1 MEPVKPNASKDA
13 AQSTTPQGANTPSVP
28 ADPGGIENPNRA
40 ADQAFAA
47 ATAQKTKSTPQ
58 AAGMPRIGGKRRK
71 KRLDP
76 VYIALGT
83 AVFLFFVST
92 VFFAVAYLREAV
104 PQGMEPAA
112 ESPIEREN
120 RELYDT
126 ITDLERTISDMRAE
140 QDKLTEELALFREAT
155 DVDGDFVTEMTTR
168 LATLRE
174 KEAAYAAELTACR
187 EKIAVL
193 DGMNREDFSTKTAHI
208 KRLMELL
215 LKEAPLLPPKEE
227 ETEAGEAVL
236 TETTEGTEAEDPQER
251 YPTLAVYY
259 EDLTTGYS
267 FAYNEDEV
275 MYAAS
280 LIKAPYVY
288 AVIREIDDFEKNRH
302 DFADDGTPLYDEEG
316 VPLFEGEHPHYD
328 ENGKLIYREGEQKYD
343 LDEIWTYD
351 PDTMYEEGSGKIQYE
366 AKGFTLT
373 IRELFEYTLLYSDN
387 VAFRQLRERFGMD
400 SFYAMVGRLGIRG
413 TKSGFMQLCA
423 ADCAA
428 VLRDLYAYIETEE
441 PWAIFLRDTM
451 TRSMHTVMIQ
461 AAVSPTPCAH
471 KYGWDTA
478 SYHDMAIVFD
488 THPYVMVVMTD
499 LDMGGETVN
508 AYIRSLVKECA
519 AIHASTYQN
528 PLHTET
534 ETAES

>member
-1 MEPVKPNASKDA
+1 
-13 AQSTTPQGANTPSVP
+13 
-28 ADPGGIENPNRA
+28 
-40 ADQAFAA
+40 
-47 ATAQKTKSTPQ
+47 
-58 AAGMPRIGGKRRK
+58 
-71 KRLDP
+71 
-76 VYIALGT
+76 
-83 AVFLFFVST
+83 
-92 VFFAVAYLREAV
+92 
-104 PQGMEPAA
+104 
-112 ESPIEREN
+112 
-120 RELYDT
+120 
-126 ITDLERTISDMRAE
+126 
-140 QDKLTEELALFREAT
+140 
-155 DVDGDFVTEMTTR
+155 
-168 LATLRE
+168 
-174 KEAAYAAELTACR
+174 
-187 EKIAVL
+187 
-193 DGMNREDFSTKTAHI
+193 
-208 KRLMELL
+208 
-215 LKEAPLLPPKEE
+215 
-227 ETEAGEAVL
+227 
-236 TETTEGTEAEDPQER
+236 
-251 YPTLAVYY
+251 
-259 EDLTTGYS
+259 
-267 FAYNEDEV
+267 

-328 ENGKLIYREGEQKYD
+328 EDGKLIYRDGEQKYD

-373 IRELFEYTLLYSDN
+373 VRELFEYTLLYSDN

-451 TRSMHTVMIQ
+451 TRSMHTVMIP

-471 KYGWDTA
+471 KYSWDTA

-488 THPYVMVVMTD
+488 MHPYVMVVMTD

-519 AIHASTYQN
+519 AIHVSTYQN

-534 ETAES
+534 KTAES